1 MKDLTIEVGFDQFPT
16 RFTCDGDG
24 ISPRIRVSGSDTP
37 YLAIIMDD
45 PDASKGTFT
54 HWLAWNVP
62 STGEIP
68 EGVPPEPRISHPLSA
83 VQGMNDYRRTG
94 YGGPCPSPGKPHRYF
109 IRIWGLEE
117 KIDLQPGAEREE
129 LEGALAAATEYGET
143 MATYGRKAAP
153 EKAPGAG
160 HRT

>member
-1 MKDLTIEVGFDQFPT
+1 
-16 RFTCDGDG
+16 
-24 ISPRIRVSGSDTP
+24 
-37 YLAIIMDD
+37 
-45 PDASKGTFT
+45 
-54 HWLAWNVP
+54 
-62 STGEIP
+62 
-68 EGVPPEPRISHPLSA
+68 
-83 VQGMNDYRRTG
+83 MNDYRRTG